1 MTEYVPL
8 ETLLRNT
15 KGSIFKLVV
24 LCAKRSLDVAEGKK
38 PMVETT
44 SKDKPIEV
52 VFREIAAGKI
62 TYK

>member
-24 LCAKRSLDVAEGKK
+24 VCAKRALDVAEGKK
-38 PMVETT
+38 PLVELI
-44 SKDKPIEV
+44 SKEKPIET
-52 VFREIAAGKI
+52 VFREIAGGKVY
-62 TYK
+62 YK